1 MSNHTPTF
9 ADLCSAIAEGTI
21 GATFDGEMYQL
32 SVYELRRY
40 FDKSR
45 SLPHLLSSDSPT
57 SSLAVNDPGSWLA
70 SIRASVA

>member
-21 GATFDGEMYQL
+21 GATLDGDMYQL

-40 FDKSR
+40 FNKSR
-45 SLPHLLSSDSPT
+45 SLPHILSTGLPA
-57 SSLAVNDPGSWLA
+57 SLAATDSSNWSASMQTSLA
-70 SIRASVA
+70 

>member
-21 GATFDGEMYQL
+21 GATLDGDMYQL

-45 SLPHLLSSDSPT
+45 SLPHFLLSNLPA
-57 SSLAVNDPGSWLA
+57 SLAATDPTNWSASMQTSLA
-70 SIRASVA
+70 

>member
-21 GATFDGEMYQL
+21 GATLDGDMYTL

-40 FDKSR
+40 FNKSR
-45 SLPHLLSSDSPT
+45 SLPHFLSSDWPAASVITDPANRSASVQT
-57 SSLAVNDPGSWLA
+57 SLA
-70 SIRASVA
+70 

>member
-21 GATFDGEMYQL
+21 GATLDGEMYQL

-40 FDKSR
+40 FNQSR
-45 SLPHLLSSDSPT
+45 SLPTLLSPDSPT
-57 SSLAVNDPGSWLA
+57 SLIANDPGNWSA
-70 SIRASVA
+70 FIRTSVA

>member
-21 GATFDGEMYQL
+21 GATLDGEMYQL

-40 FDKSR
+40 FNKSR
-45 SLPHLLSSDSPT
+45 SLPTLLSSGSPAF
-57 SSLAVNDPGSWLA
+57 LAVNDSGSWLT
-70 SIRASVA
+70 SIRISVA

>member
-21 GATFDGEMYQL
+21 GATLDGEMYQL

-40 FDKSR
+40 FNKSR
-45 SLPHLLSSDSPT
+45 TLPTLLSTDSPSLLA
-57 SSLAVNDPGSWLA
+57 SSDPANWCA
-70 SIRASVA
+70 SIRTSVA

>member
-21 GATFDGEMYQL
+21 DTTLDGDAYQL

-40 FDKSR
+40 FNTSR
-45 SLPHLLSSDSPT
+45 TLPTLSSSGSP
-57 SSLAVNDPGSWLA
+57 SLLAASDPAHWSA
-70 SIRASVA
+70 SIRTSVA

>member
-21 GATFDGEMYQL
+21 GATLDGDTYQL

-40 FDKSR
+40 FNKSR
-45 SLPHLLSSDSPT
+45 SLPNFLSSDSPT
-57 SSLAVNDPGSWLA
+57 SLAVTDLTNWS
-70 SIRASVA
+70 ASVQTSIA